1 MSQSSVSQS
10 KPRLLITGGSSYL
23 GQALVPLAV
32 ATFETCYTYFS
43 HDPQLDKRATA
54 VQLDLRQSEQV
65 HRLIDRWQPQ
75 IIIHLAGSNRTA
87 DMYAVITK
95 GTQTITAAAPHA
107 RLIFISS
114 DVVFDGYHAPYDES
128 APPQPRHEYG
138 RAKAAAEQ
146 IVARHPNHVIIRT
159 SLIYGFHAVD
169 RGTQWMMAALKKGE
183 TVTLFNNQWRNPIA
197 AETLSQA
204 CLELATHSYIG
215 ILNVAGDEVL
225 TRADYALKLLDW
237 WQFDKR
243 ENLNIAPAPADAPWP
258 PNTTLTIDR
267 AKNLLQTPLKGLTEI
282 LRTLT
287 KTSFKT

>member
-1 MSQSSVSQS
+1 MSQSSDSQS

-32 ATFETCYTYFS
+32 AKFDTCYTYFS
-43 HDPQLDKRATA
+43 HDPQLDQQATA
-54 VQLDLRQSEQV
+54 IQLDLRHHEQV
-65 HRLIDRWQPQ
+65 HHLVKEWQPH

-87 DMYAVITK
+87 DMYTVITA
-95 GTQTITAAAPHA
+95 GAQNIAAAAPNA
-107 RLIFISS
+107 RLIFMSS
-114 DVVFDGYHAPYDES
+114 DVIFDGHHAPYDES
-128 APPQPRHEYG
+128 ASPQPRHEYG

-146 IVARHPNHVIIRT
+146 IVARHPNHVIVRT

-204 CLELATHSYIG
+204 CLELAHHPYIG
-215 ILNVAGDEVL
+215 ILNIAGDEVL

-237 WQFDKR
+237 WQFDER
-243 ENLNIAPAPADAPWP
+243 ENLVIAPAPADAPWP

-267 AKNLLQTPLKGLTEI
+267 AKNLLQTPLKGLTET